1 MAKTASLHKAIEGF
15 PPELRTPLWEL
26 TEVWEDRFVIP
37 HQDFVDL
44 SQTVNRLQEHTED
57 RLDRVEAAIEKLTAA
72 QQRSEE
78 RLARVEAAIE
88 KLTAA
93 QQRSEE
99 RLDRLEAAQEKTEL
113 AVQKLT
119 EAMLHLEK
127 SMSDRFAEL
136 GSRWGIQTESAF
148 RQTIRRIL
156 QNMDNVTVKEGWYG
170 NRQVDVVIR
179 NGEHILL
186 EITARM
192 KAKDID
198 NLYRSADDYAAKEGV
213 EPTLMVATSYVSP
226 RLMEKLVKLPRP
238 IEIFSYED
246 EEDEF

>member
-1 MAKTASLHKAIEGF
+1 
-15 PPELRTPLWEL
+15 
-26 TEVWEDRFVIP
+26 
-37 HQDFVDL
+37 
-44 SQTVNRLQEHTED
+44 
-57 RLDRVEAAIEKLTAA
+57 
-72 QQRSEE
+72 
-78 RLARVEAAIE
+78 
-88 KLTAA
+88 
-93 QQRSEE
+93 
-99 RLDRLEAAQEKTEL
+99 
-113 AVQKLT
+113 
-119 EAMLHLEK
+119 
-127 SMSDRFAEL
+127 MSDRFAEL

-198 NLYRSADDYAAKEGV
+198 YLYTSADDYAAREGV
-213 EPTLMVATSYVSP
+213 EPTMMVATSYVSP
-226 RLMEKLVKLPRP
+226 RLMQKLVKLPRP